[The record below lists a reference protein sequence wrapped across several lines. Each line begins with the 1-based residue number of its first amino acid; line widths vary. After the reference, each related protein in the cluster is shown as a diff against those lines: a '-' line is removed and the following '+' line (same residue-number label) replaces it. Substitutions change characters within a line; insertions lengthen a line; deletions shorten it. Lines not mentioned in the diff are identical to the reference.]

1 MCTNGHVLGMC
12 VLGMCTPCVT
22 THMGGLCAKE
32 CRSLV
37 CCSCVVL
44 RFEHTWHFVPLR
56 LILFARA
63 QTRADEA
70 GYAEATRSLQECPG
84 ITFGTKFTLF
94 DNKVKLFT
102 AAVPREVRNIQ
113 SPGAGL
119 HVHVASGG
127 SDVSMSELQAVLS
140 YTGPSRETYVIAF
153 VRLLQCVPAN
163 VCVVR
168 GRCGFA
174 VGDQVALLAN
184 ERLSRD
190 SVRAKKLGS
199 RDRALDVASE
209 HLAPVTNEAG
219 VHHAIK
225 YAGPYVQYSHDPS
238 RDCSDA
244 RYDTVDEIYAV
255 DPATAVKTRVMLVPD
270 RGGKD
275 TLRRRRFWWYRKM
288 FHH

>member
-1 MCTNGHVLGMC
+1 
-12 VLGMCTPCVT
+12 
-22 THMGGLCAKE
+22 
-32 CRSLV
+32 
-37 CCSCVVL
+37 
-44 RFEHTWHFVPLR
+44 
-56 LILFARA
+56 
-63 QTRADEA
+63 
-70 GYAEATRSLQECPG
+70 
-84 ITFGTKFTLF
+84 
-94 DNKVKLFT
+94 
-102 AAVPREVRNIQ
+102 
-113 SPGAGL
+113 
-119 HVHVASGG
+119 
-127 SDVSMSELQAVLS
+127 MSELQAVLS
-140 YTGPSRETYVIAF
+140 YTGPSCETYVIAF

-190 SVRAKKLGS
+190 SVRAKMLGS
-199 RDRALDVASE
+199 RDRALNVASD

>member
-1 MCTNGHVLGMC
+1 M
-12 VLGMCTPCVT
+12 
-22 THMGGLCAKE
+22 
-32 CRSLV
+32 
-37 CCSCVVL
+37 
-44 RFEHTWHFVPLR
+44 
-56 LILFARA
+56 
-63 QTRADEA
+63 
-70 GYAEATRSLQECPG
+70 
-84 ITFGTKFTLF
+84 
-94 DNKVKLFT
+94 
-102 AAVPREVRNIQ
+102 
-113 SPGAGL
+113 
-119 HVHVASGG
+119 HVASGG
-127 SDVSMSELQAVLS
+127 SDVFMSELQAVLS

-190 SVRAKKLGS
+190 SVRAKMLGS
-199 RDRALDVASE
+199 RDRALNVASD